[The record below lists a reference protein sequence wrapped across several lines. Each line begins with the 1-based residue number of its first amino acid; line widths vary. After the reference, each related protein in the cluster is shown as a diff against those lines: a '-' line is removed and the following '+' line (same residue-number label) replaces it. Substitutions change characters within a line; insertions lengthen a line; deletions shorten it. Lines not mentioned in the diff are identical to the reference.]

1 MGPIRTTFQP
11 IFPLIGPINYDL
23 EDYLTSHHSGFDL
36 QVGSWHPFILF
47 WPDSDLERDH
57 IVSMGEKIDDI
68 VARRRRRGVFA
79 KVFFAS
85 LAIASYPTQDFF
97 ALIKF

>member
-1 MGPIRTTFQP
+1 
-11 IFPLIGPINYDL
+11 
-23 EDYLTSHHSGFDL
+23 
-36 QVGSWHPFILF
+36 
-47 WPDSDLERDH
+47 
-57 IVSMGEKIDDI
+57 MGEKIDDI

-97 ALIKF
+97 AIIEF